1 MQKKM
6 VATSSPIVL
15 LDADG
20 NEISQDRLSL
30 NRTAVDVD
38 VEISMGK
45 SVPLKFTTNGTPAD
59 GYRFVEAK
67 CSESTVKLTGDSDL
81 LSSISE
87 LEISGSQMS
96 VSDATADVTADIEL
110 SKYLPDGITLA
121 SDQSKQISVTLVIEG
136 ENSRAFA
143 VPVGNITVKNL
154 PSNLSLAFN
163 ADTVTVNLKGFDEVL
178 NDINPNDITGS
189 IDASNFTV
197 GTVTATVTLDG
208 SHKTAD
214 IVTTTVTVTD
224 KNGQTTNGSS
234 GTGGENTDET
244 DSANS
249 N

>member
-1 MQKKM
+1 M
-6 VATSSPIVL
+6 
-15 LDADG
+15 
-20 NEISQDRLSL
+20 
-30 NRTAVDVD
+30 
-38 VEISMGK
+38 
-45 SVPLKFTTNGTPAD
+45 
-59 GYRFVEAK
+59 
-67 CSESTVKLTGDSDL
+67 
-81 LSSISE
+81 
-87 LEISGSQMS
+87 
-96 VSDATADVTADIEL
+96 
-110 SKYLPDGITLA
+110 
-121 SDQSKQISVTLVIEG
+121 
-136 ENSRAFA
+136 
-143 VPVGNITVKNL
+143 

-189 IDASNFTV
+189 IDASDFTV